1 MKQKSFSNIALDALT
16 VLIALVLLIG
26 SFSFLKT
33 CPAVEDGSWMACHW
47 AGQAI
52 SGVSAVIVALSIT
65 NIFVKDKG
73 FKAGVSLGVALNAIL
88 NALIPGTLINT
99 CMMPDMQCNAV
110 TKPAVAVLSGVLAV
124 LAIIDVLASLKSRK
138 KESK

>member
-1 MKQKSFSNIALDALT
+1 MQQRSFSNIALDTLT
-16 VLIALVLLIG
+16 ALIALVLLIG
-26 SFSFLKT
+26 SFTFLKT
-33 CPAVEDGSWMACHW
+33 CPAMEDGSWMACHW

-52 SGVSAVIVALSIT
+52 SGVSAVIAAL
-65 NIFVKDKG
+65 NIINVFIKDKG
-73 FKAGVSLGVALNAIL
+73 FKAGISLGVALNAIL

-110 TKPAVAVLSGVLAV
+110 TKPAVAVISGVLAV
-124 LAIIDVLASLKSRK
+124 LAIINVLVSLKGKK

>member
-1 MKQKSFSNIALDALT
+1 MQQRAFSNIALDALT
-16 VLIALVLLIG
+16 ALIALVLLIG
-26 SFSFLKT
+26 SFTFLKT
-33 CPAVEDGSWMACHW
+33 CPAMEDASWMACHW

-52 SGVSAVIVALSIT
+52 SGVSAVIAALSIAD
-65 NIFVKDKG
+65 IFIKDKG
-73 FKAGVSLGVALNAIL
+73 FKAGLSVGIVLNAIL

-124 LAIIDVLASLKSRK
+124 LAIINLLLSLKKERK
-138 KESK
+138 